1 MGDVE
6 DAVTARDVVVGL
18 VDAASR
24 GLDDAVTAL
33 LHVSPSPGWDE
44 VDLAFW
50 SACRGGHLSTVEI
63 LFRHGA
69 QLNRCQHHLG
79 QTPLDAAI
87 ASGDEDLVR
96 WLRVRGGSTAAGLRR
111 P

>member
-6 DAVTARDVVVGL
+6 GAVTARSVAGL
-18 VDAASR
+18 VDAAAV
-24 GLDDAVTAL
+24 GDDEAVVAL

-69 QLNRCQHHLG
+69 QLNRCHHHLG
-79 QTPLDAAI
+79 QTPLDAAV
-87 ASGDEDLVR
+87 ASGAEGLVR

-111 P
+111 